1 MSERDVDAAQV
12 REKHLAEVHVGAQ
25 WLYLVAVPGL
35 GMILMLLVL
44 VVLDAT

>member
-1 MSERDVDAAQV
+1 MSERDVNAAQV

-35 GMILMLLVL
+35 GMIVMLVL
-44 VVLDAT
+44 LALLDAT